1 MQQEQTNNT
10 DQAIND
16 LTVAE
21 TEQAEIKGGP
31 KRIFIGGLSA
41 KETQTEL
48 ADLEPSGEITGGSA
62 YACSPGGVRLN
73 HNETVAADEEV
84 EAATTAPLVDLTVSD
99 EQAEQAK
106 GGPTKRVWDYIRGSY

>member
-1 MQQEQTNNT
+1 MQQEQTST
-10 DQAIND
+10 GQTIND

-48 ADLEPSGEITGGSA
+48 ADLEPTGEIKGGPGSGA
-62 YACSPGGVRLN
+62 GGVWLN

-84 EAATTAPLVDLTVSD
+84 EAATTATLADLTVSD